1 MIAPDDI
8 EMINGGS
15 ELRRKYIDTILS
27 QLDSDYLQA
36 LIQYNKVLQQRNSF
50 LKNAATTGRID
61 NSLLE
66 ILDMQLETPA
76 AVIFNKRKLFLH
88 ELIPLVQLNY
98 KTIAGSDEKVFL
110 NYESKLIEK
119 SFKQLLIENRQKD
132 FILQRTNAGIHKDD
146 ISIELFSQSF
156 KSIASQGQK
165 KSLLFALKL
174 AEYELIKQNKGF
186 APLLLLD
193 DVFEKLDFSRMNN
206 LLQIVGKEND
216 GQVIITDTHKDRLVH
231 TFNEIGLNAQIIE
244 L

>member
-1 MIAPDDI
+1 
-8 EMINGGS
+8 
-15 ELRRKYIDTILS
+15 
-27 QLDSDYLQA
+27 
-36 LIQYNKVLQQRNSF
+36 
-50 LKNAATTGRID
+50 
-61 NSLLE
+61 
-66 ILDMQLETPA
+66 
-76 AVIFNKRKLFLH
+76 LFLH

-98 KTIAGSDEKVFL
+98 KTIAGSDEQIML

-119 SFKQLLIENRQKD
+119 SFKQLFAENRQKD

-146 ISIELFSQSF
+146 VSIELFSQSF

-216 GQVIITDTHKDRLVH
+216 GQVIITDTHKDRLVQ